1 MGRSRGF
8 PAISLL
14 TSAPARAI
22 TRCGFRYPSKSSRAW
37 RSAPDPRHAG
47 RGLHSDGRPH
57 RALLFDE
64 ALHRPSFARLQG
76 TLTGGYL
83 SGLAT
88 ACGVPNTL
96 GQSASAK
103 GEKYARQPT
112 LTLPY
117 CRPHGRRLR
126 ARLVLTR
133 REMNSLFRDVLR
145 GHMPATA
152 PYVTGKEFAM
162 RPG

>member
-14 TSAPARAI
+14 TSAPA
-22 TRCGFRYPSKSSRAW
+22 
-37 RSAPDPRHAG
+37 
-47 RGLHSDGRPH
+47 
-57 RALLFDE
+57 DE

-96 GQSASAK
+96 GQRASAK
-103 GEKYARQPT
+103 GENYARQPT

-117 CRPHGRRLR
+117 CRHHGRRLR

-152 PYVTGKEFAM
+152 PYVTGKEFVYET
-162 RPG
+162 RLVPLIFK